1 MYLAAEGKT
10 MIAVAVI
17 GWANDGRIHAQAVSG
32 RSRYSH
38 ARPAISVSTNAVDS
52 AIRRIDIPTTDKS

>member
-1 MYLAAEGKT
+1 